1 MILLRQKEFR
11 EDELKLP
18 KNEQEFRE
26 ALKKERDKGFN
37 AGKEKGAQE
46 ESARIFDEAK
56 ERAARKAK
64 RAKRIEQIDEY
75 TGLGKVKKWVRGK
88 KEGAKNYIKTHPKQ
102 IKTGVGIALGTAA
115 ASGLAYGGAKIYK
128 KHQDKKKSEEIRK
141 KVRGY
146 DTDKKKK

>member
-1 MILLRQKEFR
+1 MIILRQKEF
-11 EDELKLP
+11 DDKLKLP
-18 KNEQEFRE
+18 KNEQEFRD

-37 AGKEKGAQE
+37 AGKEKGALE
-46 ESARIFDEAK
+46 ENARIFDEAK

-88 KEGAKNYIKTHPKQ
+88 KKSAKNYIKTHPKQ

-115 ASGLAYGGAKIYK
+115 ASGLAYGGVKLYK
-128 KHQDKKKSEEIRK
+128 KHQDKKKSEDIRK

-146 DTDKKKK
+146 DTNTKKK